1 MSGKSKAKAKTTA
14 SQKVAKVD
22 SEAASALF
30 DSIAEEDDKELAT
43 MEGIMKLGEMIGIDA
58 SVDVRM
64 LVILWKFGATSKS
77 GCITRSEFVSGMESN
92 YIADAAA
99 LQGSL
104 YTFETGF
111 LETAEF
117 RDFFRFVFQFSREGT
132 NKTLEKDLVIGLL
145 PILLDLNRAP
155 HLDYFLNFLQSVS
168 NPRITFDEWTSFL
181 QFQQACPVDLVGYDE
196 DGAWPVLLDEYVEWR
211 KSQGAGK

>member
-1 MSGKSKAKAKTTA
+1 
-14 SQKVAKVD
+14 
-22 SEAASALF
+22 
-30 DSIAEEDDKELAT
+30 
-43 MEGIMKLGEMIGIDA
+43 
-58 SVDVRM
+58 M

-111 LETAEF
+111 LETAGIAMTNFLHPTFLISTNITIASKLFVYFAEF

-196 DGAWPVLLDEYVEWR
+196 DGAWPVLLDEYVEW
-211 KSQGAGK
+211 